1 MGTAFAIQAD
11 QKGLLAPY
19 KVATW
24 GNIPADSKASDATWY
39 DDYGGFV
46 AIGYN
51 PAKVKVAPTSFKDL
65 LNPVYKKQVA
75 INGNP
80 TQASAAFSAVYAAAL
95 ANGGSLDNIQPG
107 IDFFK
112 KLNQVGNF
120 VPVTAASTTVESN
133 QTPIVIWWDYLL
145 ASEIGSSVQ
154 GFKIVIP
161 SDGHYA
167 AYYDQAINKDAPHP
181 AAARLWEEYLYST
194 TGQNLWLAGK
204 ARPIE
209 LPTLIKD
216 GTVNAADN
224 AALPPARPARSA
236 SRRRPSRTRR
246 RRWSRSSGRASPASW
261 MTADTAPAVAPG
273 PAAAGPGARPGR
285 SRHSILRSA
294 RDWAGLLPF
303 GVYVGLGLILPTI
316 AIIIG
321 AFQTDDGTWTLSN
334 INTALHGVYLHGL
347 EVSLELSVITAIIP
361 GIIGFLIAY
370 AIFTARRGSVLRR
383 VTITAS
389 GMFAN
394 FGGVP
399 LAFLFIATL
408 GTTGIATGWLSAI
421 GLNLVRSRVQP
432 VHVQRC
438 GAGLHVLPDPA
449 DGSGHPAVAGGPA
462 PGLAGGHREPGRLLL
477 AVLAVRGRPGAD
489 ARVPG
494 LRAAAVRQ
502 RAVRLRH
509 RPGADQRQHPAD
521 ADPDRHVPER
531 QRAGRAEQRGQGPGP
546 AMVLI
551 IAIAHVAVRA
561 RAAKGGE
568 MAAVV
573 GQQLAGEL
581 APTRPGCGP
590 APYAGSRTGAGSS

>member
-1 MGTAFAIQAD
+1 MRTRKTLAAFAVAVTSVALAAGCSSGSGSSGSNSNSSGGVDAAKATSLAAFGGMNGLIKAAKAEGTLNVITLPANWANYGNIMKAFTAKYGIKINDANPDGSSQDEINAMQQLKGQDRAPDVLDMGTAFAIQAD

-24 GNIPADSKASDATWY
+24 GNIPADSRASDATWY

-120 VPVTAASTTVESN
+120 VPVTAGPTTVESN

-145 ASEIGSSVQ
+145 ASEIGSSVK

-224 AALPPARPARSA
+224 ASLPPA
-236 SRRRPSRTRR
+236 PSGTVSFPSQTQQDAAEKVVAQQ
-246 RRWSRSSGRASPASW
+246 WS
-261 MTADTAPAVAPG
+261 
-273 PAAAGPGARPGR
+273 
-285 SRHSILRSA
+285 
-294 RDWAGLLPF
+294 
-303 GVYVGLGLILPTI
+303 
-316 AIIIG
+316 
-321 AFQTDDGTWTLSN
+321 
-334 INTALHGVYLHGL
+334 
-347 EVSLELSVITAIIP
+347 SV
-361 GIIGFLIAY
+361 
-370 AIFTARRGSVLRR
+370 
-383 VTITAS
+383 
-389 GMFAN
+389 
-394 FGGVP
+394 
-399 LAFLFIATL
+399 
-408 GTTGIATGWLSAI
+408 TG
-421 GLNLVRSRVQP
+421 
-432 VHVQRC
+432 
-438 GAGLHVLPDPA
+438 
-449 DGSGHPAVAGGPA
+449 
-462 PGLAGGHREPGRLLL
+462 
-477 AVLAVRGRPGAD
+477 
-489 ARVPG
+489 
-494 LRAAAVRQ
+494 
-502 RAVRLRH
+502 
-509 RPGADQRQHPAD
+509 
-521 ADPDRHVPER
+521 
-531 QRAGRAEQRGQGPGP
+531 
-546 AMVLI
+546 
-551 IAIAHVAVRA
+551 
-561 RAAKGGE
+561 
-568 MAAVV
+568 
-573 GQQLAGEL
+573 
-581 APTRPGCGP
+581 
-590 APYAGSRTGAGSS
+590 

>member
-1 MGTAFAIQAD
+1 VRSKKTLAAFAVAVTSVVLAAGCSSGGSSSSSSSSSGSVDAAKATSLAAFGGMSGLIKAAKAEGELNVITLPANWANYCNIMKDFTAKYGIKINDANPDGSSQDEINAMEQLKGQSRAPDVLDMGTAFAIQAD

-24 GNIPADSKASDATWY
+24 GNIPAGSKASDATWY

-107 IDFFK
+107 IDYFK

-120 VPVTAASTTVESN
+120 VPVTAGPTTVESN

-145 ASEIGSSVQ
+145 ASEIGSSVK

-224 AALPPARPARSA
+224 AALPPAPSGTVSFPTQNQQSA
-236 SRRRPSRTRR
+236 AEKVVAQQ
-246 RRWSRSSGRASPASW
+246 WS
-261 MTADTAPAVAPG
+261 
-273 PAAAGPGARPGR
+273 
-285 SRHSILRSA
+285 
-294 RDWAGLLPF
+294 
-303 GVYVGLGLILPTI
+303 
-316 AIIIG
+316 
-321 AFQTDDGTWTLSN
+321 
-334 INTALHGVYLHGL
+334 
-347 EVSLELSVITAIIP
+347 SV
-361 GIIGFLIAY
+361 
-370 AIFTARRGSVLRR
+370 
-383 VTITAS
+383 
-389 GMFAN
+389 
-394 FGGVP
+394 
-399 LAFLFIATL
+399 
-408 GTTGIATGWLSAI
+408 TG
-421 GLNLVRSRVQP
+421 
-432 VHVQRC
+432 
-438 GAGLHVLPDPA
+438 
-449 DGSGHPAVAGGPA
+449 
-462 PGLAGGHREPGRLLL
+462 
-477 AVLAVRGRPGAD
+477 
-489 ARVPG
+489 
-494 LRAAAVRQ
+494 
-502 RAVRLRH
+502 
-509 RPGADQRQHPAD
+509 
-521 ADPDRHVPER
+521 
-531 QRAGRAEQRGQGPGP
+531 
-546 AMVLI
+546 
-551 IAIAHVAVRA
+551 
-561 RAAKGGE
+561 
-568 MAAVV
+568 
-573 GQQLAGEL
+573 
-581 APTRPGCGP
+581 
-590 APYAGSRTGAGSS
+590 

>member
-1 MGTAFAIQAD
+1 MRTRKTLAAFAVAVTSVALAAGCSSGSGSSGSNSNSSGGVDAAKATSLAAFGGMNGLIKAAKAEGTLNVITLPPDWANYGNIMKAFTAKYGIKINDANPDGSSQDEINAMQQLKGQDRAPDVLDMGTAFAIQAD

-24 GNIPADSKASDATWY
+24 GNIPADSRASDATWY

-120 VPVTAASTTVESN
+120 VPVTAGPTTVESN

-145 ASEIGSSVQ
+145 ASEIGSSVK

-181 AAARLWEEYLYST
+181 AAARLWEEYLYSA

-224 AALPPARPARSA
+224 AALPPA
-236 SRRRPSRTRR
+236 PSGTISFPSQTQQDAAEKVVAQQ
-246 RRWSRSSGRASPASW
+246 WS
-261 MTADTAPAVAPG
+261 
-273 PAAAGPGARPGR
+273 
-285 SRHSILRSA
+285 
-294 RDWAGLLPF
+294 
-303 GVYVGLGLILPTI
+303 
-316 AIIIG
+316 
-321 AFQTDDGTWTLSN
+321 
-334 INTALHGVYLHGL
+334 
-347 EVSLELSVITAIIP
+347 SV
-361 GIIGFLIAY
+361 
-370 AIFTARRGSVLRR
+370 
-383 VTITAS
+383 
-389 GMFAN
+389 
-394 FGGVP
+394 
-399 LAFLFIATL
+399 
-408 GTTGIATGWLSAI
+408 TG
-421 GLNLVRSRVQP
+421 
-432 VHVQRC
+432 
-438 GAGLHVLPDPA
+438 
-449 DGSGHPAVAGGPA
+449 
-462 PGLAGGHREPGRLLL
+462 
-477 AVLAVRGRPGAD
+477 
-489 ARVPG
+489 
-494 LRAAAVRQ
+494 
-502 RAVRLRH
+502 
-509 RPGADQRQHPAD
+509 
-521 ADPDRHVPER
+521 
-531 QRAGRAEQRGQGPGP
+531 
-546 AMVLI
+546 
-551 IAIAHVAVRA
+551 
-561 RAAKGGE
+561 
-568 MAAVV
+568 
-573 GQQLAGEL
+573 
-581 APTRPGCGP
+581 
-590 APYAGSRTGAGSS
+590 